1 MTSSA
6 RYSQSDYKDLKKESY
21 MKIDL
26 FLLHDD
32 YLDDNPKK
40 CIVASGTKLKKEIST
55 HILDLIEK
63 GWTRRKLTFYFMK
76 RLKFSKETCNRLVY
90 LRKEFY
96 HLVFLRELLKLNK
109 SYNKRFEL
117 QEKID
122 CIKACQPPLRIYPAI
137 KTITPELCKLAGAHA
152 ADGTIHK
159 QYFSLSE
166 GYLSSMKAL
175 QCWIQNIFG
184 FKYKIKTVSAHEW
197 KIDFSSKII
206 TRYLTRILGF
216 PNGNKTEF
224 VEIPKIIKQLDYTLQ
239 KDFAKGFMTFESGIG
254 IKNEVELCVLSKNII
269 EDLAKVFKNAKVKF
283 VKMQTRSGKYW
294 RIWSGKINSEEA
306 TNWLQFYEEETY
318 KYNRLRDYA
327 RGYTNTAK
335 TFKQAIQILK
345 YAFPKKYNNKTSLDK
360 LILAMKKIENGTR
373 HDIKAAAGL
382 KNFGGPWNGSLRPYL
397 TLMEQTKIITT
408 HIGKAN
414 GKSCQIYTYN
424 PKVSTWL
431 LPSAEIQ

>member
-40 CIVASGTKLKKEIST
+40 CIVASGKKLKEAIDK
-55 HILDLIEK
+55 HILELIEK

-76 RLKFSKETCNRLVY
+76 HLNFGEGTCDCLVY

-96 HLVFLRELLKLNK
+96 HLVFLKELLKLNK

-117 QEKID
+117 QDKID
-122 CIKACQPPLRIYPAI
+122 YIKACQPPLRIYPAI

-152 ADGTIHK
+152 ADGTVHK

-306 TNWLQFYEEETY
+306 TNWLQFYEEKTY

-327 RGYTNTAK
+327 KGYTNSAK